1 MAKKQRSNTK
11 SDSDIKAPSLRS
23 RWFWAGACLLLAVL
37 IGLALYDYAPEQS
50 PLHSTSPSA
59 ENMVGRFGVVVSQYL
74 ILAFGGMAWSI
85 PLFSVW
91 LAILFIA
98 KDRRSKLLVIL
109 AMCFMVIS
117 GSALLAVIEVLFK
130 DPTVYHSGPGGAV
143 GNLLYGQ
150 FMELYLG
157 NVGSALILGAIY
169 LGGLIYLLSPNLP
182 DTGHAISGSFAAWR
196 ERRAAA
202 REERREMTRLAKLAA
217 QEQREQRR
225 LEREEAKKAA
235 REEKQAAKQYIKEAK
250 AAAKN
255 GRRPSPSI
263 ASSNGSSA
271 RSDSDDTASEPQIK
285 IALPAKKQNAKAEPE
300 ETKKPAL
307 SDVLKFVAPEQT
319 KKARAKLPESSGDYT
334 FPKLELLEE
343 MEAPEGANSE
353 QEHAENADRLQQTLK
368 EFGVEVSMGEIH
380 IGPVITR
387 YEVYP
392 APGVR
397 VEKISNLD
405 KNIALGMR
413 AQSVRILAPV
423 PGKGCV
429 GIEVPNR
436 VPMPVGIRE
445 ILESEDW
452 VKSKAEIPIALGR
465 DVSGKPIISDLTRM
479 PHLLIAGAT
488 GAGKTVCINA
498 IITSLLYHS
507 SPENLRFIMVDP
519 KIVEMK
525 VFNSLPHML
534 IPVVTDPKKVP
545 GALKWLL
552 NEMEHRYEMFAK
564 VGVRNIAGFNGR
576 KKPEKQKTEEEKLE
590 DEINDQSEL
599 NIRVPRDEGVLEEM
613 PDKLPYIVC
622 IIDELADLMMVAPA
636 DVETGIARLA
646 QLARAAGIH
655 LVIAT
660 QRPSVNVITGVI
672 KANLPCRISFQ
683 VSSKIDSRTILDGPG
698 AEQLIG
704 RGDMLFSP
712 PGSSKLIRSQGAF
725 VSDEEIANIVDFL
738 KANGGPPKFAEEVQK
753 QIEAGDDP
761 DLGLDGGDDG
771 GDDMLPQ
778 AIEVL
783 RATKRASTSMLQ
795 RRLRIGYNR
804 AARLMEVLEDKGI
817 VGPENGSSPREI
829 LVDLDSM

>member
-1 MAKKQRSNTK
+1 MAKKRPSTK
-11 SDSDIKAPSLRS
+11 EPESDIKQASMKS
-23 RWFWAGACLLLAVL
+23 RFIWAGLCFLIAVLLA
-37 IGLALYDYAPEQS
+37 LALGDYTPYQVS
-50 PLHSTSPSA
+50 IGRSVGSTNPN
-59 ENMVGRFGVVVSQYL
+59 ENNMVGILGAEASELLIAAFGRMSWFVPLFVGWLGGAFLARDRRNKL
-74 ILAFGGMAWSI
+74 ILSGVMLVAMITGSG
-85 PLFSVW
+85 LFT
-91 LAILFIA
+91 ATGTTFA
-98 KDRRSKLLVIL
+98 NP
-109 AMCFMVIS
+109 
-117 GSALLAVIEVLFK
+117 EVYV
-130 DPTVYHSGPGGAV
+130 TGAGGAV
-143 GNLLYGQ
+143 GNLLYNN
-150 FMELYLG
+150 LLHVYLG
-157 NVGSALILGAIY
+157 TVGSAVILGAIY
-169 LGGLIYLLSPNLP
+169 LACLTMIVFPSLP
-182 DTGHAISGSFAAWR
+182 ESGEFFRHSFAEWR

-202 REERREMTRLAKLAA
+202 AEERREAKRLAKLAA
-217 QEQREQRR
+217 QEEKQRLKEEKAEAKR
-225 LEREEAKKAA
+225 LAQEEKEATKALIREAKGKRAAEPEIDPEPKIKVNIPSRKKAA
-235 REEKQAAKQYIKEAK
+235 
-250 AAAKN
+250 
-255 GRRPSPSI
+255 
-263 ASSNGSSA
+263 
-271 RSDSDDTASEPQIK
+271 
-285 IALPAKKQNAKAEPE
+285 PAPEPE
-300 ETKKPAL
+300 EEEPKKKTL
-307 SDVLKFVAPEQT
+307 GEVLKIVAPEKT
-319 KKARAKLPESSGDYT
+319 KKARTATLPVASGNYT
-334 FPKLELLEE
+334 FPKLDLLAEL
-343 MEAPEGANSE
+343 EAPDGANSE
-353 QEHAENADRLQQTLK
+353 EEHTENAERLKQTLK
-368 EFGVEVSMGEIH
+368 EFGVDVTMGEIH

-413 AQSVRILAPV
+413 AVSVRILAPV

-429 GIEVPNR
+429 GIEVPNQ

-465 DVSGKPIISDLTRM
+465 DVSGKPIISDLTKM

-498 IITSLLYHS
+498 IITSLLFHS

-552 NEMEHRYEMFAK
+552 NEMESRYEMFAK

-576 KKPEKQKTEEEKLE
+576 KKPEKEKTEDEKFEEQIQEELE
-590 DEINDQSEL
+590 
-599 NIRVPRDEGVLEEM
+599 IRVPRDEGVLDEIPE
-613 PDKLPYIVC
+613 KLPYIVC
-622 IIDELADLMMVAPA
+622 IVDELADLMMVAPA
-636 DVETGIARLA
+636 DIETGIARLA

-655 LVIAT
+655 LVLAT

-683 VSSKIDSRTILDGPG
+683 VSSKIDSRTILDGGG

-712 PGSSKLIRSQGAF
+712 PGSSRLVRSQGAF
-725 VSDEEIANIVDFL
+725 VSDEEIADIVEFL
-738 KANGGPPKFAEEVQK
+738 KANGPPKFAEEVQK
-753 QIEAGDDP
+753 QIEAGDEM
-761 DLGLDGGDDG
+761 DLGGGGEGGEDGDE
-771 GDDMLPQ
+771 LFNK
-778 AIEVL
+778 AIDVL
-783 RATKRASTSMLQ
+783 RSTKRASTSMLQ

-804 AARLMEVLEDKGI
+804 AANLMDQLEDRGI